1 MALIQKLSLRRKTG
15 DAAPAAQPETQDDVK
30 VDEAPETVA
39 PAAKRVLGKK
49 PAAVEETDAPA
60 PKRLI
65 TKKAEPVV
73 EDEDVVEAEVE
84 AVEEPAPAPAKKLA
98 VAKPSPRNIV
108 PSEIDEVEA
117 SGETAVVSY
126 RPMAMGQIDGAISER
141 DLMRPRINMVQ
152 SNSSDLES
160 KGFTVGQIVLNGEIL
175 IWEKGFDPLNVIL
188 MTGRKKFIQRLTDDE
203 YKDGVLPMIFDSPQ
217 DAEAA
222 GFETQWQGKE
232 PPTVDPGLFCL
243 FLLEQPD
250 FIEPDPLFSL
260 EYGERKFALAEM
272 KFTGVNYRAAS
283 AARWL
288 MTQSHTSL
296 RPDTRAFMLGLTCS
310 REKQKSGNIVTVA
323 NFKNLGRHKDVG
335 FTEWVLS
342 LG

>member
-1 MALIQKLSLRRKTG
+1 MALIQKLSLRRKTA
-15 DAAPAAQPETQDDVK
+15 DSVPAEQPEAQDDVQY
-30 VDEAPETVA
+30 DAEPETVA

-49 PAAVEETDAPA
+49 PAAVKETKAPA
-60 PKRLI
+60 PKRLV
-65 TKKAEPVV
+65 TKKAAPVA
-73 EDEDVVEAEVE
+73 EDEDVIEAEAE
-84 AVEEPAPAPAKKLA
+84 PIEEPTPKPTKKLA
-98 VAKPSPRNIV
+98 VAKPPRNIV
-108 PSEIDEVEA
+108 PSEIDEEA
-117 SGETAVVSY
+117 SGEVATMSY

-152 SNSSDLES
+152 SASSDLES
-160 KGFTVGQIVLNGEIL
+160 KGFTIGQIVLNGEIL
-175 IWEKGFDPLNVIL
+175 IWEKGCDPLNVIL

-203 YKDGVLPMIFDSPQ
+203 YKDGVIPMVFDSPQ

-260 EYGERKFALAEM
+260 EYGERKFVLAEM

-310 REKQKSGNIVTVA
+310 REKQKSGSIVTVA

-342 LG
+342 LE